1 MALPDRRVLALAGLF
16 VALAVLSLY
25 LLQGVIATVFFAITV
40 AYVVYP
46 LRRWLTA
53 RGLGRRVSAGVAT
66 TVAFLAAFLLLAPLA
81 YVVYARRHQIIGFV
95 QALPNELL
103 VAVGEF
109 SYTIELATV
118 RQVIV
123 SEAGNLG
130 VTIVR
135 ATPVLALKA
144 FLFTLLV
151 YALLLRPGDAQRAL
165 LRPIPLQYHDVVERL
180 HETVR
185 DTLYALYLLQAATAF
200 GTFCI
205 AFALFAVLEY
215 DPAFT
220 LAVLAGLL
228 QFIPILGPSILIA
241 VLGLVAYIG
250 GDPSL
255 ALIVTAL
262 GLFLVGFLPDALIR
276 PQLAEY
282 TTGMPGSLYFI
293 GFVGGVLSVGAVG
306 VIAGPLLVALLS
318 ESIKLLSEQ
327 RDGDEITFDPE

>member
-1 MALPDRRVLALAGLF
+1 MSLRDRRVQVLAGLF

-25 LLQGVIATVFFAITV
+25 LLQDVIATVFFAITV
-40 AYVVYP
+40 AYVVFP
-46 LRRWLTA
+46 LRRWLTSL
-53 RGLGRRVSAGVAT
+53 GLGRRLSAAIAT
-66 TVAFLAAFLLLAPLA
+66 TVAFLAALLLLAPLA
-81 YVVYARRHQIIGFV
+81 YVVYVRRHQIIEFV
-95 QALPNELL
+95 RSLPNELL
-103 VAVGEF
+103 LSVGEF
-109 SYTIELATV
+109 SYTVELAAV
-118 RQVIV
+118 RQLVV
-123 SEAGNLG
+123 SEAGNIG
-130 VTIVR
+130 VGIVR

-165 LRPIPLQYHDVVERL
+165 LRPIPVEYHDMVERL

-205 AFALFAVLEY
+205 AYALFAVLGY
-215 DPAFT
+215 DPAFS

-241 VLGLVAYIG
+241 VLGLVAYVG
-250 GDPSL
+250 GEPTL

-262 GLFLVGFLPDALIR
+262 GLLLVAFLPDALIR

-293 GFVGGVLSVGAVG
+293 GFTGGVLSVGAVG
-306 VIAGPLLVALLS
+306 VIAGPLLVAVFSESVRLLS
-318 ESIKLLSEQ
+318 EE
-327 RDGDEITFDPE
+327 RDGEQTTFQPN